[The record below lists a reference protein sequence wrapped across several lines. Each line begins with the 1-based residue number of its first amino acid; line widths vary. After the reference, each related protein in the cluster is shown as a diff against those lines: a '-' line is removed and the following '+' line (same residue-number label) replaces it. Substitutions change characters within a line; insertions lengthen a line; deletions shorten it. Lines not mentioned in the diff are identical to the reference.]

1 MIGKRFESFSLI
13 AVDDRQLMKLVSAAL
28 CRMQAEWKWKDFFTL
43 LGAKFKLLVVWRK
56 EMEVD

>member
-28 CRMQAEWKWKDFFTL
+28 CRMQAKWKWKDFFTL